1 MASLELINLPGAL
14 FGLAEDFAALPED
27 NVAGMARS
35 VQQNMYRLAP
45 KNRPRVYGSAVLVR
59 KPTAYSGRAATAV
72 VGRGFA
78 VLAEHGSW
86 RHPHGFP
93 IYPKAMTV
101 NRRDKGIILKDAAG
115 AKSYASVRAA
125 KIAASKRGKMIADRN
140 LKQVLAIG
148 KNKGSGQVR
157 FARYVRRHPALRP
170 MPYVARAVMAAQA
183 NADMVVG
190 QNVAKALSRPMRSTG
205 KRR

>member
-1 MASLELINLPGAL
+1 MAGLELVNLPGAL
-14 FGLAEDFAALPED
+14 LGMAQDFAALPEE
-27 NVAGMARS
+27 NVTGMARS

-59 KPTAYSGRAATAV
+59 KPTGYGGRAATAV

-78 VLAEHGSW
+78 VLAEHGTW

-93 IYPKAMTV
+93 IYPKAMTI
-101 NRRDKGIILKDAAG
+101 NRKDKGIILREAEGAFTYKSARAARAAAG
-115 AKSYASVRAA
+115 RRKKLAA
-125 KIAASKRGKMIADRN
+125 ERS
-140 LKQVLAIG
+140 LKQVLAVG
-148 KNKGSGQVR
+148 KNKGSGQIR
-157 FARYVRRHPALRP
+157 FARYVRRHPPLRP
-170 MPYVARAVMAAQA
+170 MPYVGRAVLAAQN

-190 QNVAKALSRPMRSTG
+190 QNIAKALAKPMHSTG